1 MKKLV
6 WFGVAL
12 LMMIVVPEAG
22 AQTFTFEKI
31 SNELSL
37 YQNYSDEFDPRGQTV
52 QVIAINRF
60 RLGWWFQAEFTADF
74 NYDYDKADDWD
85 YYLEVGVLKPLVG
98 GLSVN
103 YQRIEGTFVAEP
115 TNQIGLRWTF

>member
-1 MKKLV
+1 MFTKSVLFIFLICLIRAASV
-6 WFGVAL
+6 
-12 LMMIVVPEAG
+12 E

-37 YQNYSDEFDPRGQTV
+37 YQNYTDDIYSRGQTV
-52 QVIAINRF
+52 QVVAINRF
-60 RLGWWFQAEFTADF
+60 QIGWWFQAEFTADF
-74 NYDYDKADDWD
+74 NYDYDKAKAWD
-85 YYLEVGVLKPLVG
+85 YYLEFGVAKQLVG

-103 YQRIEGTFVAEP
+103 YQRVEGTFVMEP

>member
-1 MKKLV
+1 MKKSV

-12 LMMIVVPEAG
+12 LMLLIVPEVG

-37 YQNYSDEFDPRGQTV
+37 YQNYSDEFDTRGQTV

-60 RLGWWFQAEFTADF
+60 RLGWWFQTEFTADF
-74 NYDYDKADDWD
+74 NYDYLKVDRWD
-85 YYLEVGVLKPLVG
+85 YYIEMGIVKPIIG

-103 YQRIEGTFVAEP
+103 YQRIAMDGADP
-115 TNQIGLRWTF
+115 TNQVGLRWTF

>member
-1 MKKLV
+1 MRTKWTWITAAVFILTAV
-6 WFGVAL
+6 SAR
-12 LMMIVVPEAG
+12 

-37 YQNYSDEFDPRGQTV
+37 YQNYTDDIHTRGQTV
-52 QVIAINRF
+52 QVVSINRF
-60 RLGWWFQAEFTADF
+60 RIGWWFQTEFTADF
-74 NYDYDKADDWD
+74 NYDYDKAKAWD
-85 YYLEVGVLKPLVG
+85 YYLEIGLVKSLFR

-115 TNQIGLRWTF
+115 TNQVGLRWTF